1 MKMSFDLIT
10 VSIAAFFVKDSNDV
24 HFFFL
29 LLEYKYIKIMY
40 HLLKNKANVAVLG
53 EQRACMAIMKSIM
66 ASPSPPSS
74 SDLW

>member
-1 MKMSFDLIT
+1 
-10 VSIAAFFVKDSNDV
+10 
-24 HFFFL
+24 
-29 LLEYKYIKIMY
+29 MY